1 MKKVM
6 FDDTICLDE
15 TRETAAAKSQ
25 AVCLARML
33 SFALEEAREIG
44 ATDCQ
49 ILISQSIKDLRT
61 RYRLNADDLNIP
73 RFN

>member
-1 MKKVM
+1 M
-6 FDDTICLDE
+6 FDETICMDD
-15 TRETAAAKSQ
+15 TRDTAAAKSQ

-33 SFALEEAREIG
+33 FFALDEAREIG

-49 ILISQSIKDLRT
+49 ILISQGIKDLRT
-61 RYRLNADDLNIP
+61 LYRLNADDLNTP